1 MSAPRSWLLLAEKGG
16 DNSQIRALA
25 TALPWICE
33 TRNIRMKSKWLLGKP
48 RVRPTLDHLDLS
60 RCDKLEPP
68 WPDLL
73 LTMGRRTSSAALWI
87 QEQSGGRTKIVL
99 LGKPSGS
106 IDKMAMVIGSEEILL
121 PPLHNVYKIGLPLLG
136 VDSEKVEEAADEW
149 RSELAELPRPL
160 IAILVGG
167 PTSPFV
173 YDASVIQ
180 RILELA
186 REVTAQGGTAFVT
199 TSRRTPS
206 SLTDILEAGLP
217 PGGTLF
223 RWLPDDTRK
232 NPYFGLLGLADG
244 FVVTGD
250 SASMM
255 MEVANLGRP
264 LAILPLPGG
273 WKGPLESI
281 RRRALTWFFYPNRG
295 DWKSKIRCAAA
306 RVAFRVGIARYSR
319 DFRILHDRLV
329 REGHAVFAGQ
339 PFRMPDKKLPDDALV
354 AARKVVELFPDFQAA
369 GPTDDPLGSGG
380 AGSPKSPFG

>member
-1 MSAPRSWLLLAEKGG
+1 
-16 DNSQIRALA
+16 
-25 TALPWICE
+25 
-33 TRNIRMKSKWLLGKP
+33 MKSKWLLGKP
-48 RVRPTLDHLDLS
+48 RVRPTLDHLELS

-106 IDKMAMVIGSEEILL
+106 MNKMSLVIGSEEILL
-121 PPLHNVYKIGLPLLG
+121 PPLHHVYKIGLPLLG
-136 VDSEKVEEAADEW
+136 VDATRVAEAADEW
-149 RSELAELPRPL
+149 RGELAELPRPL

-173 YDASVIQ
+173 YDASVMQ

-186 REVTAQGGTAFVT
+186 RDVTAQGGTPFVT
-199 TSRRTPS
+199 TSRRTPAA
-206 SLTDILEAGLP
+206 LTDVLEAGLP
-217 PGGTLF
+217 PGSKLF
-223 RWLPDDTRK
+223 RWLPDDPRK

-255 MEVANLGRP
+255 MEVASLGRP

-281 RRRALTWFFYPNRG
+281 RRRALAWFFFPDRG
-295 DWKSKIRCAAA
+295 DWKSRIRCVVA
-306 RVAFRVGIARYSR
+306 RFAFGSGIARYSR

-329 REGHAVFAGQ
+329 REGHAVWAGED
-339 PFRMPDKKLPDDALV
+339 FHTPDHALPDDALI
-354 AARKVVELFPDFQAA
+354 AARKVMELFPDFQ
-369 GPTDDPLGSGG
+369 PPE
-380 AGSPKSPFG
+380 PKSGLADL